1 MATFCP
7 LLEEMLWFF
16 VCLFVCLFVCFY
28 LFVCCCCL
36 FVCFLFVCLFV
47 CMYILANT
55 PHLDGRDVL
64 GYDVCRVGSRVEQS
78 ALKPANKYKIEN
90 GNSTA
95 VMETRKHYD
104 RAMYSGCHKRFVLQ
118 CNCSS
123 PHTKQAGCTG
133 RVQIVSVG
141 TTFALCV
148 HFHIGQN

>member
-1 MATFCP
+1 MATFFVPYWKKCYGF
-7 LLEEMLWFF
+7 LF
-16 VCLFVCLFVCFY
+16 VCLFVCLL
-28 LFVCCCCL
+28 LFVCL
-36 FVCFLFVCLFV
+36 FVCVLFVVVACLFVFCLFV

-123 PHTKQAGCTG
+123 PRTKQGANC
-133 RVQIVSVG
+133 
-141 TTFALCV
+141 
-148 HFHIGQN
+148 

>member
-1 MATFCP
+1 MVF
-7 LLEEMLWFF
+7 
-16 VCLFVCLFVCFY
+16 CLFVCLLLFIC
-28 LFVCCCCL
+28 LFVCCLLLL
-36 FVCFLFVCLFV
+36 FVSLFCLFVCLFV

-78 ALKPANKYKIEN
+78 ALKPANKYKMEN

-104 RAMYSGCHKRFVLQ
+104 RVMYSGCHKRFVLQ

-123 PHTKQAGCTG
+123 PHTKQARCKLL
-133 RVQIVSVG
+133 VWEQ
-141 TTFALCV
+141 LMHCV
-148 HFHIGQN
+148 YTSI